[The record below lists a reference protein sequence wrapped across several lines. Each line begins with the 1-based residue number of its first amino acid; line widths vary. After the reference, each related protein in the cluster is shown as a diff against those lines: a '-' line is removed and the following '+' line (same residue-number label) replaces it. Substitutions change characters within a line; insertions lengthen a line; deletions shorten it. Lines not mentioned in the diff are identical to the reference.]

1 VRDLEERVKIREEA
15 LFRLRLQRSGDA
27 DYYDSVGEAESP
39 TKKRPFAGKKS
50 GVTLEQ
56 LRNLQNPKFLFSKD
70 DHIGLQ
76 ELLGL
81 EQEASTSPSKPRLG
95 KVSVRANPEYLD
107 ARSNEYHRKLM
118 NRAQEI
124 EALERKRN
132 SQP

>member
-1 VRDLEERVKIREEA
+1 MRDLEERVKIREEA

-27 DYYDSVGEAESP
+27 DYYESVAEAESP
-39 TKKRPFAGKKS
+39 TKKRPFVGKKS

-70 DHIGLQ
+70 DHVGLQ
-76 ELLGL
+76 QLLGL
-81 EQEASTSPSKPRLG
+81 EEEASSPSKGKLG
-95 KVSVRANPEYLD
+95 KVSVRGNPDYLD
-107 ARSNEYHRKLM
+107 TRSNEYHRKLM